1 MTSPTRLP
9 TLASAALAVAAISL
23 AGGHWLPAE
32 RWLDG
37 RLRDV
42 ACSVGVASGNH
53 CHDPA
58 RPSSSVVPW
67 VVGALLLVLLVVV
80 AILGR
85 RRVSTAAVTA
95 GLAACAT
102 AFAMV
107 VAVLV
112 VRSDDDGFTPL
123 GQDRGPTAGD
133 VAWTSLAL
141 LALFAVAALT
151 RRASAPGHRRTS
163 PSA

>member
-1 MTSPTRLP
+1 M
-9 TLASAALAVAAISL
+9 VAISL
-23 AGGHWLPAE
+23 AAGDWLLAE

-53 CHDPA
+53 CYDPA

-67 VVGALLLVLLVVV
+67 VIGALLLVVLTVV
-80 AILGR
+80 ATLGR
-85 RRVSTAAVTA
+85 ARAAT
-95 GLAACAT
+95 GLTACAT
-102 AFAMV
+102 ALAMV

-112 VRSDDDGFTPL
+112 VRSGDDGFAPL

-141 LALFAVAALT
+141 LALLAVAALG

-163 PSA
+163 PPA